1 VWIFY
6 FFSYIFAWSNNMT
19 IFSYPKSFMSWSLW
33 LSPQASGIGNHI
45 YVMMV
50 MIRSN
55 ETNLIWNKF
64 FSNLSLTMSHG
75 GLKENA
81 CKMIDD
87 ISTKT
92 KEIHWVD
99 FIKSIH
105 SQVYKMGYEL
115 TKTMHWNLSLL
126 AICPPLLWV
135 FLTLEAA
142 LVLFALSKHCL
153 EREVR
158 GSCGSCN
165 SLTVIHIYSNPGNDS
180 NMLCWRLIVSH
191 KI

>member
-1 VWIFY
+1 
-6 FFSYIFAWSNNMT
+6 MT
-19 IFSYPKSFMSWSLW
+19 IFSYPKAFMSWSLW

-126 AICPPLLWV
+126 YMPTIALGILDSWGCVGFICPV
-135 FLTLEAA
+135 KA
-142 LVLFALSKHCL
+142 LFGK
-153 EREVR
+153 
-158 GSCGSCN
+158 GSQR
-165 SLTVIHIYSNPGNDS
+165 VVWI
-180 NMLCWRLIVSH
+180 M
-191 KI
+191 